1 MSDTERSYAGRRVLV
16 TGGAGVIGRELIA
29 RLTERGARVLCCDL
43 EPRPSGFGPG
53 VEHVRGDANHLTP
66 GLLSEFR
73 PQACFHLAATF
84 ERSVESESFWGEN
97 FWHNVRLSHHLMTL
111 LREAP
116 ELRRVVFASSYLIYD
131 PALYSFDE
139 PPREPVRL
147 SESTPI
153 QPRNICGAA
162 KLLHEIE
169 LRFLTGFESTRFSSV
184 SARIFRVYGRGSRDV
199 VSRWV
204 RMLVEDPTA
213 TLQVFRPEGIFDYV
227 YAGDVA
233 EGLLRLGAS
242 DAGGVVNLGSG
253 RGRRV
258 SELVDVLRRHF
269 PRLRTEEAP
278 SDISWEGHEADTDR
292 LATVTGWRPP
302 TSLEEGIPQ
311 LIEHERVQPEGARL
325 PPEGARAPQ
334 ADPAIS
340 VLVTSA
346 SRKVD
351 LIQRHRT
358 ALHALGLGGR
368 VFAAD
373 LDADCVAREF
383 ADGFWEMPPLAELSL
398 EDLIGFCKEH
408 RIRLLVP
415 TRDGELVW
423 FAEHAEA
430 LARAGIAL
438 PLGAAADVR
447 DCLDKLRFF
456 ERCRDAGIPAIPTGL
471 ELDALARETGAERFV
486 VKERYGAGSRSL
498 GLGLDRE
505 RARAHAAQL
514 RHPVFQPRVEGTE
527 HSVDLYVNREGE
539 LVEAV
544 PRLRARVHG
553 GESVVSETVEAPA
566 LVEGAA
572 ALAHAF
578 GLRGHAVLQAFTA
591 GDGVQWI
598 ECNPRYGGASA
609 LAFEAGLDSPRHALL
624 EALGRHVAPHLG
636 SYSRGLRLLRYA
648 ADRFVGGS

>member
-1 MSDTERSYAGRRVLV
+1 VSEVRTDYAGRRVLV

-29 RLTERGARVLCCDL
+29 GLTEQGARVLCCDL
-43 EPRPSGFGPG
+43 EPRPESFGPA

-66 GLLSEFR
+66 GLIAEFR
-73 PQACFHLAATF
+73 PELCFHLAATF
-84 ERSVESESFWGEN
+84 ERSVESETFWGEN

-111 LREAP
+111 LRDAP
-116 ELRRVVFASSYLIYD
+116 DLRRVVFASSYLIYD
-131 PALYSFDE
+131 PELYSFNT
-139 PPREPVRL
+139 PPAQPVRL
-147 SESTPI
+147 RESTPI

-169 LRFLTGFESTRFSSV
+169 LRFLTGFESARFSSV

-204 RMLVEDPTA
+204 RALIEDPEA
-213 TLQVFRPEGIFDYV
+213 TLEVFRPEGFFDYV
-227 YAGDVA
+227 YAGDVG
-233 EGLLRLGAS
+233 EGLLRLGAGE
-242 DAGGVVNLGSG
+242 AQGIVNLGSG
-253 RGRRV
+253 RARRV
-258 SELVDVLRRHF
+258 SELVNLLRDHF
-269 PRLRTEEAP
+269 PDLRTREIA
-278 SDISWEGHEADTDR
+278 SDIPWEGHEADTAR
-292 LATVTGWRPP
+292 LQQLTGWRPT
-302 TSLEEGIPQ
+302 TSLEDGVTR
-311 LIEHERVQPEGARL
+311 LITHERALSGA
-325 PPEGARAPQ
+325 APAAQ
-334 ADPAIS
+334 ETAAPG

-351 LIQRHRT
+351 LIQRHRA
-358 ALHALGLGGR
+358 ALRALGIDGR

-373 LDADCVAREF
+373 LDSACVAREF
-383 ADGFWEMPPLAELSL
+383 ADGFWEMPTLTGLSA

-408 RIRLLVP
+408 GIRLLVP
-415 TRDGELVW
+415 TRDGELLW
-423 FAEHAEA
+423 FAKHAKA
-430 LARAGIAL
+430 LAHAGIAL
-438 PLGAAADVR
+438 PLGAAEDVR

-456 ERCRDAGIPAIPTGL
+456 ERCRDAGIPAIPTGVD
-471 ELDALARETGAERFV
+471 LDALARETGAERFV
-486 VKERYGAGSRSL
+486 VKERWGAGSQSI

-514 RHPVFQPRVEGTE
+514 RDPVFQPRVEGTE

-572 ALAHAF
+572 ALARAF
-578 GLRGHAVLQAFTA
+578 GLRGHAVLQAFKS
-591 GDGVQWI
+591 GDTVQWI

-609 LAFEAGLDSPRHALL
+609 LAFEAGLDSPRHALQ
-624 EALGRHVAPHLG
+624 EALGRHVAPRVG
-636 SYSRGLRLLRYA
+636 TYQRGLRLLRYA
-648 ADRFVGGS
+648 ADRFVSGS

>member
-311 LIEHERVQPEGARL
+311 LIEHERVQPEGARAAGGSRDQRARDQRL
-325 PPEGARAPQ
+325 SQGGPDPAPPHRAPRTGARRP
-334 ADPAIS
+334 
-340 VLVTSA
+340 
-346 SRKVD
+346 
-351 LIQRHRT
+351 
-358 ALHALGLGGR
+358 GLRRGPRRRLRGAGVR
-368 VFAAD
+368 
-373 LDADCVAREF
+373 R
-383 ADGFWEMPPLAELSL
+383 
-398 EDLIGFCKEH
+398 
-408 RIRLLVP
+408 RLLGDAAPRGTVP
-415 TRDGELVW
+415 RGPDRLLQGAPHPSAGSHPRRGAGLVRG
-423 FAEHAEA
+423 
-430 LARAGIAL
+430 ARGGPGARRHC
-438 PLGAAADVR
+438 AAAG
-447 DCLDKLRFF
+447 C
-456 ERCRDAGIPAIPTGL
+456 
-471 ELDALARETGAERFV
+471 
-486 VKERYGAGSRSL
+486 SR
-498 GLGLDRE
+498 
-505 RARAHAAQL
+505 
-514 RHPVFQPRVEGTE
+514 
-527 HSVDLYVNREGE
+527 
-539 LVEAV
+539 
-544 PRLRARVHG
+544 
-553 GESVVSETVEAPA
+553 
-566 LVEGAA
+566 
-572 ALAHAF
+572 
-578 GLRGHAVLQAFTA
+578 
-591 GDGVQWI
+591 
-598 ECNPRYGGASA
+598 
-609 LAFEAGLDSPRHALL
+609 
-624 EALGRHVAPHLG
+624 
-636 SYSRGLRLLRYA
+636 
-648 ADRFVGGS
+648 